1 MCYTSI
7 CTSVTVAVFNEAT
20 MNALTPVRHVSGVD
34 EPQASRTVYVR
45 AEHIFALACAL
56 ATAFDLSDLRRL
68 AVTSLSVALDNVV
81 PVEGRT
87 VAQIAFDLTSYA
99 TDSAP
104 GGIKHLLEGALA
116 LNPRNPDLLELAA
129 QWQDL
134 VFRRAA
140 PCPYPGMAPFSERQ
154 SDMYFGRTKEIQR
167 GGSTAPPSPVPGNY
181 RRLGQ
186 RRNPR

>member
-1 MCYTSI
+1 MRAGVLAPFIQLHYLYPLPCYKFYHLPLMSGSQKKPIVILPVMCYTSI

-129 QWQDL
+129 
-134 VFRRAA
+134 
-140 PCPYPGMAPFSERQ
+140 PMA
-154 SDMYFGRTKEIQR
+154 
-167 GGSTAPPSPVPGNY
+167 GSC
-181 RRLGQ
+181 L
-186 RRNPR
+186 